1 MTYSLMLVAD
11 VLKLPS
17 VDYGVAD
24 CRSDLC
30 SAEDVIASVYFEDYH
45 EGIRQ
50 QMIKDGLNAVPIHVA
65 SVEQIAID
73 YHDKAFLYVPSALGM
88 GNGHH
93 RLKLAVEL
101 DFMYILTSDDIM
113 DSGEADDPVMSL
125 DEVDLYEK
133 MGSLCPSALFI
144 LGVSQVANDAVCDAT
159 VAVNAVAPKI
169 KGYSHYLVPS
179 TISLSMVARKKV
191 CSVTVVRV
199 VTFLRSKKTM
209 HVRKCCAITT
219 GKPIARLSKSE

>member
-65 SVEQIAID
+65 SVEQIALD
-73 YHDKAFLYVPSALGM
+73 YHDEAFFSVPSALAM

-93 RLKLAVEL
+93 RLKMAVEL

-125 DEVDLYEK
+125 AEVNLYEK
-133 MGSLCPSALFI
+133 MISLCPSALFI
-144 LGVSQVANDAVCDAT
+144 LGVSQVANDAVGNAT
-159 VAVNAVAPKI
+159 VVVNADAPKT
-169 KGYSHYLVPS
+169 KGYSRFLVPS
-179 TISLSMVARKKV
+179 IISLSMVERKRV

-199 VTFLRSKKTM
+199 VIFLRSKKIT
-209 HVRKCCAITT
+209 HARKCCATIT
-219 GKPIARLSKSE
+219 GKPIAR